1 MADRSKI
8 EWTDATWNPVR
19 GCTKVSPGCAHCYA
33 ERFAERF
40 RGVPGHPFEQGFDL
54 RLVPQKLDDP
64 LRWRTPRRVFVNSMS
79 DLFHDEVPDDYIA
92 EVVDVM
98 LRADWHTYQVLTK
111 RSTRMRD
118 LLNTR
123 LRFAAAKPHILWGV
137 SVEDKR
143 YGLPR
148 IQHLRSAPAA
158 VRFLSIEP
166 LLEDLGT
173 FELAGIDWV
182 IVGGESGVGARPML
196 REWVVSIR
204 RQCRQYG
211 IPFFF
216 KQWGGVNKKKL
227 GRLLDGRTYDEIPEV
242 KLKILSA

>member
-1 MADRSKI
+1 
-8 EWTDATWNPVR
+8 
-19 GCTKVSPGCAHCYA
+19 
-33 ERFAERF
+33 
-40 RGVPGHPFEQGFDL
+40 
-54 RLVPQKLDDP
+54 
-64 LRWRTPRRVFVNSMS
+64 MS